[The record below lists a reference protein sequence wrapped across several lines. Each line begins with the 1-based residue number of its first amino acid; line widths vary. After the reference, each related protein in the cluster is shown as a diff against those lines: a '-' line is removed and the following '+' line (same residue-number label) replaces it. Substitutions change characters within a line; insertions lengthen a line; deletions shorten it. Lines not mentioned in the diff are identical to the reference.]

1 MKYIPVSTAVLTG
14 IYHRDTLYIMISS
27 LIVLLTSHRLL
38 AVFFGAFFF
47 GDSVI
52 LTTAYIAGQESWT
65 VFPILIAVF
74 LGTAT
79 ADTLWFVAGV
89 LIARRFKNLTFMQ
102 KEREK
107 AAALLDMLAGKN
119 PLYAL
124 IFIKFLYGSRV
135 AMILYS
141 ASRGIS
147 FPVFTLYNSIGIAT
161 WLAVF
166 FPLGYLSGRGVEM
179 ALPSFGGVQSTI
191 AVFVISVIVMRI
203 FTLWLTK
210 KVTNA

>member
-1 MKYIPVSTAVLTG
+1 MLES
-14 IYHRDTLYIMISS
+14 
-27 LIVLLTSHRLL
+27 LL
-38 AVFFGAFFF
+38 ALLSVYRLSVVFFGAFFF

-52 LTTAYIAGQESWT
+52 LTAAYIAGQESWSI
-65 VFPILIAVF
+65 VPILLMAF

-79 ADTLWFVAGV
+79 ADTLWFLFGV
-89 LIARRFKNLTFMQ
+89 VLARRFNNVTFMQ

-107 AAALLDMLAGKN
+107 AAALLDILAGKN

-124 IFIKFLYGSRV
+124 IYIKFLYGSRV

-141 ASRGIS
+141 AARGIS
-147 FPVFTLYNSIGIAT
+147 FPVFSLYNSIGIAA
-161 WLAVF
+161 WLAIF
-166 FPLGYLSGRGVEM
+166 FPLGYLSGRGIGMVV
-179 ALPSFGGVQSTI
+179 PSFGGVQSAI

-203 FTLWLTK
+203 LTLWLTK